1 MGLWHCKIHRLLK
14 KLKMTQMKKF
24 LFTAILL
31 SCTFLAA
38 AQKGQKA
45 PKIQQMKAYLDHKV
59 FYEPS
64 IGNYVEVHL
73 QFIGHSLKYVG
84 VPGGLQGEV
93 AIQLILRSG
102 ETVAAS
108 DAYRLQS
115 PLMRDSIVEDFYD
128 LRRFAVKPG
137 IYELEI
143 SLQDLNST
151 APAMAGKQ
159 VIEVKDLSSAIS
171 ISDVQISEVMT
182 PTDSLT
188 TFAKSGYEMI
198 PRISNYYTTEANSL
212 PVYFELYN
220 PKGPAGTLGVK
231 QTIRRTKTNEEIEA
245 FTRYSRHDVDK
256 VQPVIRV
263 VDITKLPSG
272 EYTLEY
278 TLITKDNEEV
288 GKTSYFFERSN
299 DITEAIAA
307 ENIVLD
313 PAFQAS
319 IADDSVFYYME
330 SLIPISRQA
339 EVKNILSILKKK
351 DKDQSRKYIQAYWI
365 MSSETQK
372 PYDAWMKYKLQV
384 QLVQR
389 LYSNN
394 FLEGFETDRGR
405 VYLQY
410 GPPNNIITRET
421 SPSEYPYEIWQYDKI
436 KKYSN
441 KRFVFYNPD
450 LVNNNYRL
458 LHSDMIGEQ
467 QNYRW
472 QQALAKRNSPNRN
485 IDDPNDGNND
495 HFGGESMDLY
505 KQK

>member
-1 MGLWHCKIHRLLK
+1 MK
-14 KLKMTQMKKF
+14 KL

-31 SCTFLAA
+31 TCTLFVS
-38 AQKGQKA
+38 AQKNQKN
-45 PKIQQMKAYLDHKV
+45 QQMKAYLDHKV

-73 QFIGHSLKYVG
+73 QFLGYSLKYKG
-84 VPGGLQGEV
+84 VSGGLQGEV
-93 AIQLILRSG
+93 AIQLTLKSG
-102 ETVAAS
+102 DVVAAS

-115 PLMRDSIVEDFYD
+115 PVMRDSIVEDFYD
-128 LRRFAVKPG
+128 LKRFAVKPG
-137 IYELEI
+137 TYELEI
-143 SLQDLNST
+143 TLQDLNSDV
-151 APAMAGKQ
+151 PAMTGKQ
-159 VIEVKDLSSAIS
+159 VIEVKDLSGKAS
-171 ISDVQISEVMT
+171 ISDIQVSEIMT
-182 PTDSLT
+182 PTDTVS
-188 TFAKSGYEMI
+188 TFSKSGYEMI

-220 PKGPAGTLGVK
+220 TQDAAEAIGVRQMILK
-231 QTIRRTKTNEEIEA
+231 TGTNEEIEA
-245 FTRYSRHDVDK
+245 FTRYSRHDVNK
-256 VQPVIRV
+256 IQPVIRV
-263 VDITKLPSG
+263 IDITKLPSG

-278 TLITKDNEEV
+278 TMLSKDNQEMA
-288 GKTSYFFERSN
+288 KTSYFFERSN
-299 DITEAIAA
+299 EITEALAA

-319 IADDSVFYYME
+319 ITDDSVFYYME

-339 EVKNILSILKKK
+339 EVKNIISILKKK
-351 DKDQSRKYIQAYWI
+351 DKEQSRKYIQAYWVL
-365 MSSETQK
+365 SAGTQK
-372 PYDAWMKYKLQV
+372 PYEAWMKYKLQV

-394 FLEGFETDRGR
+394 FMEGFETDRGR

-472 QQALAKRNSPNRN
+472 QQQLAKRNSPNRN